1 MTWRHLSLAEGRQA
15 LRLLERLGRQNPLL
29 LALVL
34 VAAGGVLWLSLMAG
48 SAVTTIVGPRA
59 GAWVPALV
67 AAGGLVAGV
76 LAVVSAPGL
85 DQLDDQIAAVPL
97 SRAQL
102 VFGQTGVPLLTA
114 WLMLSLPTVLFGFS
128 LYSSLRASAPVTSA
142 AVLAAIQ
149 LLASVVGG
157 GIGTLARRLRRDASG
172 QVHSRRMGRGLPG
185 TALRWMVISGW
196 RDGKVRDQALLT
208 VGFGFA
214 CLVLLVAGPQ
224 ASLLVPFAALILMVA
239 TASVLL
245 VFSGDFVDGGWLWK
259 LLPVPAA
266 SVGRAW
272 WVAAT
277 ATTLVLTLLAVFPL
291 SAAFPSQLP
300 FLALAVVIATPVP
313 GAVGRLL
320 PWRSSSAVLQL
331 GTGVALSVFYGA
343 ALALTLGL
351 TATLDRAVGLWG
363 ALLGLAGSIGLVYL
377 ISVLSCEGDVP

>member
-1 MTWRHLSLAEGRQA
+1 
-15 LRLLERLGRQNPLL
+15 
-29 LALVL
+29 
-34 VAAGGVLWLSLMAG
+34 
-48 SAVTTIVGPRA
+48 
-59 GAWVPALV
+59 
-67 AAGGLVAGV
+67 
-76 LAVVSAPGL
+76 
-85 DQLDDQIAAVPL
+85 
-97 SRAQL
+97 
-102 VFGQTGVPLLTA
+102 
-114 WLMLSLPTVLFGFS
+114 
-128 LYSSLRASAPVTSA
+128 
-142 AVLAAIQ
+142 
-149 LLASVVGG
+149 
-157 GIGTLARRLRRDASG
+157 
-172 QVHSRRMGRGLPG
+172 
-185 TALRWMVISGW
+185 MVISGW

-214 CLVLLVAGPQ
+214 CLVLLAVGPQ
-224 ASLLVPFAALILMVA
+224 GSLLVPFAALILMVA

-245 VFSGDFVDGGWLWK
+245 VFSGDFADGVWLWK

-277 ATTLVLTLLAVFPL
+277 ATTLVLTLLAIFPL